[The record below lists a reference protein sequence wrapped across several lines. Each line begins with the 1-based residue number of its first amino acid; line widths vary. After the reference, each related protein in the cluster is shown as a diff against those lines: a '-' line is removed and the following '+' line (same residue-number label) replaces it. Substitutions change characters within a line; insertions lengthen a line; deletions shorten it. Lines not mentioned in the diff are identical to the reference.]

1 MTYNGTQRDTI
12 ATGRVRSHYD
22 SRHAGL
28 DESHGGRPLP
38 GRLPRDHLP
47 AHEAG
52 QAGVLAH
59 QLEWPP
65 AHPQGGP
72 GPAPVERGHAVMPTG
87 PPSSDMAG
95 NSGRPRDL
103 YLTYVRAMFPEW
115 SERTVAR
122 FARAT
127 RLLCLTGCSAEVRER
142 VLRRGRRPWGGFN
155 VAAYLKAAE

>member
-1 MTYNGTQRDTI
+1 
-12 ATGRVRSHYD
+12 
-22 SRHAGL
+22 
-28 DESHGGRPLP
+28 
-38 GRLPRDHLP
+38 
-47 AHEAG
+47 
-52 QAGVLAH
+52 
-59 QLEWPP
+59 
-65 AHPQGGP
+65 
-72 GPAPVERGHAVMPTG
+72 
-87 PPSSDMAG
+87 MAG

-155 VAAYLKAAE
+155 VAAYLKAAEDVAAARLVDQDEAGQSESDQPGD